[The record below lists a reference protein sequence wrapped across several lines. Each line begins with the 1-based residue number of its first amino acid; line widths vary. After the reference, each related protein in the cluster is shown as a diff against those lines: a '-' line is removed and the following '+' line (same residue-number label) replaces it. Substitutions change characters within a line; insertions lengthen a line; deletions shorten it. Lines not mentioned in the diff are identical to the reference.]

1 MAYEILGE
9 NKGVQVV
16 LRDAINAGVVEEI
29 NNAIAKS
36 EQFDSLLYE
45 VWDFLGVTSLQATL
59 DDARQ
64 TAALDDAASLWRR
77 GKTIPGAIIADNEEI
92 LSLVEEYLA
101 NIDESTYDARVFDNR
116 EDAEKWIASIVG

>member
-77 GKTIPGAIIADNEEI
+77 GRTIPGAIIADNEEI

>member
-64 TAALDDAASLWRR
+64 TAALDAAASLWRR
-77 GKTIPGAIIADNEEI
+77 GRTIPGAIIADNEEI